1 MVIGVSRILRNWWKD
16 IKRNRELE
24 TRELPGGLTSLIS
37 VESDRHLI
45 KVGFKFRDFELTP
58 TIEEVGGFLDLPYKK
73 CEKIVPHKPS
83 PRS

>member
-1 MVIGVSRILRNWWKD
+1 MCLLFVCRVMVFPHFPNTQMVIGVSRILRNWWKD

-45 KVGFKFRDFELTP
+45 KVLLN
-58 TIEEVGGFLDLPYKK
+58 FLDLKRL
-73 CEKIVPHKPS
+73 VS
-83 PRS
+83 NLGTLN